1 MESFI
6 FIKVNSICHDLCDE
20 IVSKFEDEPN
30 KYQGLT
36 LSGVQ
41 IDSKNTT
48 DFMIPTNCE
57 EWYKIHKCL
66 LKVLTQNIDEY
77 LDNLSNCENYKCNIQ
92 NFKNDFLPIDKKNVI
107 FYNFMVQRYLK
118 NEGRYI
124 YHNDFNI
131 NVEKNE
137 YRIMTYLFYLNDVE
151 EGGETVFWNDH
162 KIKPEKG
169 KLILFPA
176 CWTFPHCGR
185 MPISSNKYII
195 TGWIYQKIN

>member
-1 MESFI
+1 MISNTD
-6 FIKVNSICHDLCDE
+6 V
-20 IVSKFEDEPN
+20 
-30 KYQGLT
+30 T
-36 LSGVQ
+36 LASYG
-41 IDSKNTT
+41 
-48 DFMIPTNCE
+48 
-57 EWYKIHKCL
+57 
-66 LKVLTQNIDEY
+66 
-77 LDNLSNCENYKCNIQ
+77 
-92 NFKNDFLPIDKKNVI
+92 IDKKNVI
-107 FYNFMVQRYLK
+107 FYSFMVQRYLK
-118 NEGRYI
+118 NEGKYI
-124 YHNDFNI
+124 YHNDFTI
-131 NVEKNE
+131 DVDKNE